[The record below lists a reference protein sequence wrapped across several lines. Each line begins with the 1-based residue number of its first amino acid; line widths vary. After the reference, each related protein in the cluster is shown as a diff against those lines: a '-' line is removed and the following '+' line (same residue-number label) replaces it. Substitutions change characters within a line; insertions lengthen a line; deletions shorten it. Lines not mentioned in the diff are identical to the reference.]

1 MSQAMLN
8 IQTKI
13 IICGLA
19 SFWLK
24 ELHLTIDSFFFF
36 FNGVIICRILK
47 PSWKFPLKPFG
58 H

>member
-8 IQTKI
+8 IQIKI

-24 ELHLTIDSFFFF
+24 ELHLTIDSFFFKRSNYLENF
-36 FNGVIICRILK
+36 KTLLE
-47 PSWKFPLKPFG
+47 KFPLKPFG